1 MDIDVRIPDSSEAA
15 TADFGDGSDVSV
27 MAGGTIVMNL
37 LNSYRVQPS
46 KVLLLHQAGLSYVR
60 QNGSTVT
67 IGATTSLADLTGLP
81 APMGPC
87 AANIGDPAIRG
98 QGTVGGNL
106 CAMASEE
113 FPVGDLQGA
122 LLALGATVRSH
133 GEGGE
138 RSEGLAEFLS
148 SGESRLL
155 LDVSFELPA
164 AGAFEALRRP
174 HTKHF
179 TPLAVSGVL
188 TSDGEVRL
196 AATGAGS
203 TGIRLPSAEAAADDP
218 SQAGLA
224 ALGDVTLAD
233 DALASAWYRGRTLP
247 TLVKRVLIQLKEQA

>member
-15 TADFGDGSDVSV
+15 AADFGDGSDVSV
-27 MAGGTIVMNL
+27 MAGGTIMMNL
-37 LNSYRVQPS
+37 LNSYTVQPS
-46 KVLLLHQAGLSYVR
+46 KVLLLHRAGLSYVNR
-60 QNGSTVT
+60 NGSTVT
-67 IGATTSLADLTGLP
+67 IGATTSLADLTGMS
-81 APMGPC
+81 APLGPC

-106 CAMASEE
+106 CAVASPE
-113 FPVGDLQGA
+113 FPVGDLQGP
-122 LLALGATVRSH
+122 LLALDATARSV

-138 RSEGLAEFLS
+138 RSESLADFLA
-148 SGESRLL
+148 GGGGRLL
-155 LDVSFELPA
+155 LEVSFEAPS

-179 TPLAVSGVL
+179 TPLAVSGAL
-188 TSDGEVRL
+188 ASDGRIRL

-203 TGIRLPSAEAAADDP
+203 TGVRLPSAEAAADDP
-218 SQAGLA
+218 SGAGQA

-247 TLVKRVLIQLKEQA
+247 TLVERVLEQLKEQA

>member
-1 MDIDVRIPDSSEAA
+1 MDIDVRIPGSSGAA
-15 TADFGDGSDVSV
+15 VADFGDGSDVSV
-27 MAGGTIVMNL
+27 MAGGTIMMNL
-37 LNSYRVQPS
+37 LNSYRAQPS
-46 KVLLLHQAGLSYVR
+46 KVLLLHKAGLSYIDR
-60 QNGSTVT
+60 QGSTIT
-67 IGATTSLADLTGLP
+67 IGATTALADLTGMP
-81 APMGPC
+81 APLGPC
-87 AANIGDPAIRG
+87 AANIGDPAVRG

-106 CAMASEE
+106 CAVASEE

-122 LLALGATVRSH
+122 LLALGANVRSV

-138 RSEGLAEFLS
+138 RSEPLAEFLS
-148 SGESRLL
+148 KGDNRLL

-179 TPLAVSGVL
+179 TPLAVSGAL

-203 TGIRLPSAEAAADDP
+203 TAVRLLSAEGAARDP
-218 SQAGLA
+218 SEAGQA

-233 DALASAWYRGRTLP
+233 DALVSAWYRGRTLP
-247 TLVKRVLIQLKEQA
+247 TLVERVLTQLKEQA